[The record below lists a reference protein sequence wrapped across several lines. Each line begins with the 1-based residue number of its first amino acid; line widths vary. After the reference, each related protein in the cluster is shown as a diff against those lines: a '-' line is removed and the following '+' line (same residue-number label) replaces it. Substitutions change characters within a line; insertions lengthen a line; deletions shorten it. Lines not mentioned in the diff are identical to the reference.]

1 MRKLNNIIGL
11 LGPAVTVVLAG
22 YAGCSAEWAIIL
34 FSASVGLSAFTIPG
48 AKSRFDFHLCLPFT
62 GPKIDLNRDQNIFDP
77 CLKGVFSK
85 PSGNH
90 NVVPYFCLSSNCG
103 YLLIF

>member
-34 FSASVGLSAFTIPG
+34 FPASVGLSAFTIPG
-48 AKSRFDFHLCLPFT
+48 AKSRFDFH
-62 GPKIDLNRDQNIFDP
+62 
-77 CLKGVFSK
+77 
-85 PSGNH
+85 
-90 NVVPYFCLSSNCG
+90 
-103 YLLIF
+103 

>member
-48 AKSRFDFHLCLPFT
+48 AKSRFDFHLCMHFIKAMKSSPLLGPFCVSEFW
-62 GPKIDLNRDQNIFDP
+62 GFSLLKI
-77 CLKGVFSK
+77 
-85 PSGNH
+85 
-90 NVVPYFCLSSNCG
+90 
-103 YLLIF
+103 

>member
-48 AKSRFDFHLCLPFT
+48 AKSRFDFHLCMLFID
-62 GPKIDLNRDQNIFDP
+62 PKIDLIQDQNIFAW
-77 CLKGVFSK
+77 SK
-85 PSGNH
+85 H
-90 NVVPYFCLSSNCG
+90 FA
-103 YLLIF
+103 F

>member
-48 AKSRFDFHLCLPFT
+48 AKSRFDFHLPAFYRSQDRFEQ
-62 GPKIDLNRDQNIFDP
+62 GPKYSCLLQIF
-77 CLKGVFSK
+77 
-85 PSGNH
+85 
-90 NVVPYFCLSSNCG
+90 
-103 YLLIF
+103 

>member
-48 AKSRFDFHLCLPFT
+48 AKSRFDFHLFLPFT
-62 GPKIDLNRDQNIFDP
+62 GSFYVSFYSINLPKMWFPEDLENTPFNP
-77 CLKGVFSK
+77 KS
-85 PSGNH
+85 
-90 NVVPYFCLSSNCG
+90 
-103 YLLIF
+103 